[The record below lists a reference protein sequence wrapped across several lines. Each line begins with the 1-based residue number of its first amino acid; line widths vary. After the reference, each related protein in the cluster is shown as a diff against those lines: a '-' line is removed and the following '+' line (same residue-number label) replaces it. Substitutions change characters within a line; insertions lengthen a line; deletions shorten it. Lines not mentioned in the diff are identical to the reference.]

1 MSLSEEIKKDMLTAL
16 KSGDKKKSQT
26 LKMLVATIKNAQIES
41 EKELTDKDIEKI
53 LRKETKK
60 IEDSIEQYQKMGRDD
75 LVKKEKQD
83 LEIIENYLPDLMS
96 DEEIKKVVEKKV
108 EQLGATDIR
117 DMGKV
122 MGAVM
127 KELEGKAD
135 GNTVKNI
142 VQSILVS

>member
-1 MSLSEEIKKDMLTAL
+1 MSLSDEIRKDMLTAL
-16 KSGDKKKSQT
+16 KSGDKERSQT
-26 LKMLVATIKNAQIES
+26 LKMLVANIKNVQIES
-41 EKELTDKDIEKI
+41 EKELSDKDVEKI

-83 LEIIENYLPDLMS
+83 LQIIEEYLPELMS
-96 DEEIKKVVEKKV
+96 DEDIKKVVEKKI
-108 EQLGATDIR
+108 EELDATDIR

-142 VQSILVS
+142 VQSMLVS